1 VERIMPAEALHR
13 LMLVEDDDD
22 VRAVACMALEAV
34 GGFAVEQC
42 SSGAEALQRIVALES
57 ALKPQLILLDVM
69 MPGLDGRE
77 VLQALRKM
85 PAHADIPVVFFTAK
99 AQHEELRALSA
110 LGVAGILCKP
120 FDPMTLSDQVRDIW
134 RSL

>member
-1 VERIMPAEALHR
+1 MPAEALRR
-13 LMLVEDDDD
+13 LMLVEDDYD
-22 VRAVACMALEAV
+22 VRAIACMALEAV

-42 SSGAEALQRIVALES
+42 SSGAEALQHIVALEP

-77 VLQALRKM
+77 VLQALRRM

>member
-1 VERIMPAEALHR
+1 MNTPLTKILY
-13 LMLVEDDDD
+13 VEDVPDIQ
-22 VRAVACMALEAV
+22 VVTRMSLEAV
-34 GGFAVEQC
+34 GGFTVEQC
-42 SSGAEALQRIVALES
+42 SSGAQALQRIVALEA
-57 ALKPQLILLDVM
+57 ALMPQLILLDVM

-77 VLQALRKM
+77 VLQALRQM
-85 PAHADIPVVFFTAK
+85 PAYADIPVVFFTAK

>member
-1 VERIMPAEALHR
+1 MPAEALRR

-22 VRAVACMALEAV
+22 VRAIACMALEAV

-42 SSGAEALQRIVALES
+42 SSGAEALQHIVALES

>member
-1 VERIMPAEALHR
+1 MTLEFEEYRIHEVADGEQALAFVKTVR
-13 LMLVEDDDD
+13 PD
-22 VRAVACMALEAV
+22 VV
-34 GGFAVEQC
+34 
-42 SSGAEALQRIVALES
+42 
-57 ALKPQLILLDVM
+57 LLDVM

-134 RSL
+134 RNL

>member
-1 VERIMPAEALHR
+1 
-13 LMLVEDDDD
+13 MLPRQPPFEKVAK
-22 VRAVACMALEAV
+22 AVLRRCYNV
-34 GGFAVEQC
+34 
-42 SSGAEALQRIVALES
+42 
-57 ALKPQLILLDVM
+57 
-69 MPGLDGRE
+69 PGLDGRE
-77 VLQALRKM
+77 VLQALRQM
-85 PAHADIPVVFFTAK
+85 PAYADIPVVFFTAK

>member
-1 VERIMPAEALHR
+1 MTAEPLLR

-34 GGFAVEQC
+34 GGFAVDQC
-42 SSGAEALQRIVALES
+42 SSGAQALERIAGYPAS
-57 ALKPQLILLDVM
+57 SLPQLILLDVM
-69 MPGLDGRE
+69 MPGLDGRQ
-77 VLQALRKM
+77 VLQALRQM
-85 PAHADIPVVFFTAK
+85 PAYADIPVVFFTAK

-120 FDPMTLSDQVRDIW
+120 FDPMTLPDQVRDIW
-134 RSL
+134 RGL

>member
-1 VERIMPAEALHR
+1 MPAEALHR
-13 LMLVEDDDD
+13 LMLVEDDND

-42 SSGAEALQRIVALES
+42 SSGAEALQRIVTLEPALR
-57 ALKPQLILLDVM
+57 PQLILLDVM

-134 RSL
+134 RNL

>member
-1 VERIMPAEALHR
+1 MPAEALRR

-22 VRAVACMALEAV
+22 VRAIACMALEAV

-42 SSGAEALQRIVALES
+42 SSGAEALQHIVALEP

-134 RSL
+134 RNL